1 MSQGLQVLQVLKGAS
16 VGVLALLPVLAVAQ
30 NETTEAA
37 PAESA
42 APAAEAAAPA
52 TSAGGPEL
60 KLTPTARAQVFSTLS
75 DTAKNGFMF
84 DVYDARLGVN
94 GEYGVGKFKLD
105 IRFPG
110 NKTDS
115 EAWLYEAKVGFGTW
129 LGTLNTGRIRNTEF
143 VGYGL
148 WDERWTPGF
157 GAIDGIQ
164 LATAHEFG
172 PAKVSAGVTLG
183 NGLGATWANT
193 PGLPDG
199 DTGIVN
205 GSAVKTDM
213 ATVLTLGVEVAGA
226 KVYAGYGMDPN
237 RYTALPTSDDP
248 DTTENEA
255 TTGSVVDLTH
265 AEVGLGYGMEGVTG
279 GVWYAVTTTTGT
291 KAVKENEGGTVSTTG
306 SAAKDETSNSM
317 LGLGVT
323 VDSRLWGMTNLLQD
337 GDRLAFGVN
346 YSMFSPEV
354 DGKVA
359 KDADNKELSE
369 TQIGISAG
377 YNAGDVFNTNLHFV
391 MDSSD
396 AKKFSTADG
405 KAETSRTR
413 IVLESGIYL

>member
-75 DTAKNGFMF
+75 DTAMNGFMF
-84 DVYDARLGVN
+84 DVFDARLGMN

-105 IRFPG
+105 VRLPG
-110 NKTDS
+110 DKNDS

-172 PAKVSAGVTLG
+172 PAKVSAGITLG
-183 NGLGATWANT
+183 NGLDGTWLAGKT
-193 PGLPDG
+193 KGL
-199 DTGIVN
+199 VN
-205 GSAVKTDM
+205 GSADKTDLS
-213 ATVLTLGVEVAGA
+213 TVLTLGVDVAGA
-226 KVYAGYGMDPN
+226 SIYAGYGMEPN
-237 RYTALPTSDDP
+237 RFTGEDD
-248 DTTENEA
+248 EA
-255 TTGSVVDLTH
+255 TTDVDESGSRAADLTH
-265 AEVGLGYGMEGVTG
+265 AEVGLGYGMEGVKG
-279 GVWYAVTTTTGT
+279 GVWYAVTT
-291 KAVKENEGGTVSTTG
+291 
-306 SAAKDETSNSM
+306 
-317 LGLGVT
+317 LG
-323 VDSRLWGMTNLLQD
+323 
-337 GDRLAFGVN
+337 
-346 YSMFSPEV
+346 
-354 DGKVA
+354 
-359 KDADNKELSE
+359 
-369 TQIGISAG
+369 
-377 YNAGDVFNTNLHFV
+377 
-391 MDSSD
+391 
-396 AKKFSTADG
+396 
-405 KAETSRTR
+405 
-413 IVLESGIYL
+413 ESQ